1 MTVASRSRSYVIA
14 NDLSAS
20 AVEDIR
26 RNIAYNGLAPKGLQS
41 LEGTAGL
48 SEDEIKPGQQWSK
61 ADIEEAKLGKVRA
74 NEGDAW
80 CVRSLDTRLYLK
92 EIELMQ
98 GSDGNTRSVFMY
110 QHRSEDARFDCVDL
124 DPYGSAVPFLDAAM
138 NAIADGGGSTLS
150 GARSRGRRSD
160 P

>member
-1 MTVASRSRSYVIA
+1 MIA

-26 RNIAYNGLAPKGLQS
+26 RNIAYNGLAPKGIAS
-41 LEGTAGL
+41 LPGAEGL
-48 SEDEIKPGQQWSK
+48 PEEEVKPGREWSK

-80 CVRSLDTRLYLK
+80 SVDWAPPPRGKALPSRAV
-92 EIELMQ
+92 I
-98 GSDGNTRSVFMY
+98 DGENAGCSVFMY
-110 QHRSEDARFDCVDL
+110 QHRAEEARFDCVDL

-138 NAIADGGGSTLS
+138 NAIADGGPFTLPS
-150 GARSRGRRSD
+150 SLLCWLAN
-160 P
+160 